1 MRGERGAKKCKME
14 VFDVDKGE
22 WLRWKKRM
30 SKMKKRM
37 SKMKKESEWGG
48 KGKGVECKRR
58 VGKMKKERGLDRKRK
73 YHPSLYAR
81 VIL

>member
-1 MRGERGAKKCKME
+1 
-14 VFDVDKGE
+14 
-22 WLRWKKRM
+22 
-30 SKMKKRM
+30 M

-73 YHPSLYAR
+73 YHPSLCAR